1 MAIDLTGLYWD
12 LVVAGGRANGLD
24 DEGLRKLRS
33 AQLLRSLGSKNTFS
47 KAAAE
52 VQRYAHAGRLREFE
66 RDQIEEEVGAY
77 VRACSENIAKLQS
90 MLRTAPTAS
99 PAKSV
104 PPSADLMAHRQG
116 SVLILSERLGALASA
131 FDRLRSLRY
140 KQLQQEEANRRRRT
154 PQNTA
159 LALPGGG
166 ATAGKINSRTAAAL
180 AGVGK
185 SVGNQLRAAFD
196 ATMLDNGN
204 VEDAGAAF
212 MRPLAAGGRPEQ
224 QQQMQSQIDAEN
236 LALQAELLSMSDQ
249 VQTTEKTVREI
260 ATLNQMFSTAI
271 LHQSEQIEKLFHEAV
286 AATTTLGR
294 ANVQL
299 DKAVKTNKSA
309 QKCMFILL
317 VMASVILLF
326 LDWWYS

>member
-1 MAIDLTGLYWD
+1 MHTFSP
-12 LVVAGGRANGLD
+12 LVYSVEPYNLNISSIHHVIFLQGQNIAS
-24 DEGLRKLRS
+24 LRS
-33 AQLLRSLGSKNTFS
+33 FLLENQ
-47 KAAAE
+47 
-52 VQRYAHAGRLREFE
+52 QRYAQAGRLREAE
-66 RDQIEEEVGAY
+66 RDQVEEEVGAY
-77 VRACSENIAKLQS
+77 VRACSANIAKLQS
-90 MLRTAPTAS
+90 MLHTAPTAS
-99 PAKSV
+99 PAKAV

-154 PQNTA
+154 PQTA
-159 LALPGGG
+159 ALGGG
-166 ATAGKINSRTAAAL
+166 SGAAITAATGGKINSRTAAAL

-196 ATMLDNGN
+196 ATMMDTDAS
-204 VEDAGAAF
+204 EDAGAAF
-212 MRPLAAGGRPEQ
+212 MRPVGAGG
-224 QQQMQSQIDAEN
+224 QQMQGQIDAEN
-236 LALQAELLSMSDQ
+236 VALQAELLSMSDQ

-317 VMASVILLF
+317 VMASVMLLF

>member
-1 MAIDLTGLYWD
+1 
-12 LVVAGGRANGLD
+12 
-24 DEGLRKLRS
+24 
-33 AQLLRSLGSKNTFS
+33 
-47 KAAAE
+47 
-52 VQRYAHAGRLREFE
+52 
-66 RDQIEEEVGAY
+66 
-77 VRACSENIAKLQS
+77 

-99 PAKSV
+99 PAKAV

-154 PQNTA
+154 PQNA
-159 LALPGGG
+159 VLASSEGGSR
-166 ATAGKINSRTAAAL
+166 AGKNDSRTAAAL
-180 AGVGK
+180 VGVGK

-196 ATMLDNGN
+196 ATMMDNGN
-204 VEDAGAAF
+204 DENAGAAF
-212 MRPLAAGGRPEQ
+212 MRPLAAGGGPEQHQQHQQQ
-224 QQQMQSQIDAEN
+224 QQQMQSQVDTEN

-249 VQTTEKTVREI
+249 VKTTEKSVREI

-271 LHQSEQIEKLFHEAV
+271 LHQSEQIEKLFQEAV

-317 VMASVILLF
+317 VMASVMLLF

>member
-1 MAIDLTGLYWD
+1 MH
-12 LVVAGGRANGLD
+12 
-24 DEGLRKLRS
+24 
-33 AQLLRSLGSKNTFS
+33 TFS
-47 KAAAE
+47 PLVYSVEPYKLIISSICHVIFLQGQNIASLRAFLLE
-52 VQRYAHAGRLREFE
+52 NQQRYAQAGRLREAE

-77 VRACSENIAKLQS
+77 VRACSANIAKLQS
-90 MLRTAPTAS
+90 MLHTAPTAS
-99 PAKSV
+99 PAKAV

-140 KQLQQEEANRRRRT
+140 KQIQQEEANRRRRT
-154 PQNTA
+154 PQTA
-159 LALPGGG
+159 ALGSACGSG
-166 ATAGKINSRTAAAL
+166 ATITAATGGKINSRTAAAL

-196 ATMLDNGN
+196 ATMMDTDAS
-204 VEDAGAAF
+204 EDAGAAF
-212 MRPLAAGGRPEQ
+212 MRPVGAGG
-224 QQQMQSQIDAEN
+224 QQMQGQIDAEN
-236 LALQAELLSMSDQ
+236 VALQAELLSMSDQ

-299 DKAVKTNKSA
+299 DKAVKANKSA

-317 VMASVILLF
+317 VMASVMLLF

>member
-1 MAIDLTGLYWD
+1 
-12 LVVAGGRANGLD
+12 
-24 DEGLRKLRS
+24 
-33 AQLLRSLGSKNTFS
+33 
-47 KAAAE
+47 
-52 VQRYAHAGRLREFE
+52 
-66 RDQIEEEVGAY
+66 
-77 VRACSENIAKLQS
+77 
-90 MLRTAPTAS
+90 
-99 PAKSV
+99 
-104 PPSADLMAHRQG
+104 MAHRQG

-154 PQNTA
+154 PQSAA
-159 LALPGGG
+159 LG
-166 ATAGKINSRTAAAL
+166 ATTAAAAAATGSSKINSRTAAAL

-196 ATMLDNGN
+196 ATLLDSTNE
-204 VEDAGAAF
+204 EDAGAAF
-212 MRPLAAGGRPEQ
+212 MRPLGAPERGQYYSTAAGDQRQ
-224 QQQMQSQIDAEN
+224 QQQQQQVQGQLDAEN
-236 LALQAELLSMSDQ
+236 VALQAELLSMSDQ

-260 ATLNQMFSTAI
+260 ATLNQMLSTAI
-271 LHQSEQIEKLFHEAV
+271 LHQSEQIEKLFQDAV

-317 VMASVILLF
+317 VMASVMLLF

>member
-1 MAIDLTGLYWD
+1 
-12 LVVAGGRANGLD
+12 
-24 DEGLRKLRS
+24 
-33 AQLLRSLGSKNTFS
+33 
-47 KAAAE
+47 
-52 VQRYAHAGRLREFE
+52 
-66 RDQIEEEVGAY
+66 
-77 VRACSENIAKLQS
+77 

-99 PAKSV
+99 PAKAV

-154 PQNTA
+154 P
-159 LALPGGG
+159 LAQPGGG
-166 ATAGKINSRTAAAL
+166 DSASGSNYKINSRTAAAL

-196 ATMLDNGN
+196 STTANMMDNGN
-204 VEDAGAAF
+204 GEDAGAAF
-212 MRPLAAGGRPEQ
+212 MRPSAPGRGLPSEQQ
-224 QQQMQSQIDAEN
+224 QQQMQRQVDAEN

-271 LHQSEQIEKLFHEAV
+271 LHQSEQIEKLFQEAV